1 MIRRL
6 YRVVDAAWGA
16 VLDSPIGMVFHAP
29 VELTHNDC
37 IVCHWWRG
45 AVLGAAAGFLASG
58 HWVTALALTGVVALI
73 MVGQARAETDP
84 LEN

>member
-37 IVCHWWRG
+37 IVCHWWRA

-58 HWVTALALTGVVALI
+58 HWVAALVLTGVVALI
-73 MVGQARAETDP
+73 MIGQARAEANP
-84 LEN
+84 LED